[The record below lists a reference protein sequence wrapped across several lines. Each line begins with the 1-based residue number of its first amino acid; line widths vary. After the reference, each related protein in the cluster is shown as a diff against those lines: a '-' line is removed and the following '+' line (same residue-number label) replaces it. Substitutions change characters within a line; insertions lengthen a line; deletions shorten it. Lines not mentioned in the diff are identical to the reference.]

1 VPDVVLTTT
10 MRLKDKIIIVTG
22 STQGIGEAIARRCVV
37 EGARVV
43 IHGLEPL
50 FGRRVADSL
59 SPSAALLCNDIGQA
73 SSADE
78 LIDFAIK
85 TYGRIHGLVNNA
97 ATTAR
102 STLEETN
109 AEVFDRIINI
119 NLRAPLLL
127 IRAAAP
133 HLKKTRGA
141 VLNIGSVNAYSGAAN
156 LLPYSISK
164 GGLMTLTRN
173 QADALAYDQVRVNQV
188 NLGWTLT
195 ANERKLMEGGREPGW
210 LDNPPRWACP
220 SGKLMTP
227 DQVANAAVYWLGD
240 ESRPV
245 SGSVLEMEQ
254 FPIIGRNNAKEIK
267 TEPQAM

>member
-1 VPDVVLTTT
+1 
-10 MRLKDKIIIVTG
+10 MRLKDKIILVTG
-22 STQGIGEAIARRCVV
+22 STQGIGEAIARRCVA

-50 FGRRVADSL
+50 LGRQVAQSL
-59 SPSAALLCNDIGQA
+59 TPNAALLCNDIALPQ
-73 SSADE
+73 SPE
-78 LIDFAIK
+78 QLINFAIE
-85 TYGRIHGLVNNA
+85 TYGRLDGLVNNA

-102 STLEETN
+102 ATIEETT

-141 VLNIGSVNAYSGAAN
+141 ILNIGSVNAYSGAAN

-195 ANERKLMEGGREPGW
+195 ANERRIMEGGRDPGW

-227 DQVANAAVYWLGD
+227 DQVANGAIYWISD

-254 FPIIGRNNAKEIK
+254 FPIIGRNNAKEMK
-267 TEPQAM
+267 TEVKSM